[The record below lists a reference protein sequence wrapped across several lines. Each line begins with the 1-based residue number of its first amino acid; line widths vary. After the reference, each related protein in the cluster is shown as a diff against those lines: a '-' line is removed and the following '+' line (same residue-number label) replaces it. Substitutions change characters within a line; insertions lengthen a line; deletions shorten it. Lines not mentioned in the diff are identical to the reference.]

1 MNARHANRHRI
12 KIHRP
17 YTVEDLAAALSMHK
31 HTIRRWTKCGLDPVD
46 DRRPMMF
53 RGIDVVTF
61 LGKYRAARKAPCGPG
76 QMYCFKC
83 RAPKHSA
90 GSMADLEITGL
101 SRGQLVGICTD
112 CGTMMYRRVNPNRM
126 EQIQGHL
133 EVTVRQVQARIT
145 DTPIPKLNGDSRGH
159 S

>member
-1 MNARHANRHRI
+1 MDARHPNRRRV

-17 YTVEDLAAALSMHK
+17 YTVEDLAAALNVHK
-31 HTIRRWTKCGLDPVD
+31 NTIRRWAKNGLDPID

-53 RGIDVVTF
+53 RGIDVVAF
-61 LGKYRAARKAPCGPG
+61 LQKCRAARKAPCSPG

-90 GSMADLEITGL
+90 GSIADLEITGP
-101 SRGQLVGICTD
+101 SKGQLVGICPD
-112 CGTMMYRRVNPNRM
+112 CGTMMYRRVNPNRI
-126 EQIQGHL
+126 EQMQGHL
-133 EVTVRQVQARIT
+133 EVTVRQAQPRIT
-145 DTPIPKLNGDSRGH
+145 DTSTPNLNGDSRGH